1 MAFLDNS
8 GDIILDAVLTDAG
21 RARLARGDGSF
32 KIVKYAFADD
42 EIDYSKYN
50 LNHDSGSAYFDI
62 DILTTPVIE
71 ALTNNTSTMKN
82 RLLSIPKTN
91 LLYLPVMMLNQ
102 TGDANKG
109 AKLNKETKTH
119 DAYIISVNGDTDK
132 VFSGTGKVVGSSYDT
147 LSTQGVFLSNTIS
160 GQDGVASDQNV
171 IGVDQGLNTTAIEKT
186 FTIDPTLD
194 ETQFIVEIDNRLGY
208 ITNSGGATKS
218 YSFLDDDNIASY
230 SFSTSDNDMIV
241 NLNAQSDSPIN
252 GPRGHKLKF
261 RVAPSI
267 ELNSSTYLFTLLGTN
282 ENLTFG
288 AASNRPF
295 RRIDSNIRITGA
307 TTGYRLNIPIVFLR
321 DNPA

>member
-1 MAFLDNS
+1 
-8 GDIILDAVLTDAG
+8 
-21 RARLARGDGSF
+21 
-32 KIVKYAFADD
+32 
-42 EIDYSKYN
+42 
-50 LNHDSGSAYFDI
+50 
-62 DILTTPVIE
+62 
-71 ALTNNTSTMKN
+71 
-82 RLLSIPKTN
+82 
-91 LLYLPVMMLNQ
+91 MMLNQ